1 MRISIVDD
9 TGRRERENWGILVVG
24 ISPRLYSALH
34 EVCTTSLLP
43 ATTTTSSTIFSTPML
58 DSDRHRDLPSLNLNL
73 NGLGTT
79 YGQLK
84 EPE

>member
-1 MRISIVDD
+1 M
-9 TGRRERENWGILVVG
+9 ILVGEKERIGEFWLLGFLLGFIV
-24 ISPRLYSALH
+24 RFTKL
-34 EVCTTSLLP
+34 VCTTSLLP
-43 ATTTTSSTIFSTPML
+43 ATTTSSTIFSTPML